1 MQSEDNEIMEKVN
14 KYEQSKLAEN
24 GDNYDDMVEY
34 VNSLPNDMIEYIKSL
49 PILTDSEKDKLID
62 THKKLEPYYKQLDSL
77 YEELNKVQKP
87 ILDKIS
93 KLYDKIDEEYGVNI
107 G

>member
-1 MQSEDNEIMEKVN
+1 MLFRSANKAGKDIEDKIDALNNKIDEMQSEDNEIMEKVN

-49 PILTDSEKDKLID
+49 PILTDSEKDKLINRH
-62 THKKLEPYYKQLDSL
+62 TEKA
-77 YEELNKVQKP
+77 
-87 ILDKIS
+87 
-93 KLYDKIDEEYGVNI
+93 
-107 G
+107 